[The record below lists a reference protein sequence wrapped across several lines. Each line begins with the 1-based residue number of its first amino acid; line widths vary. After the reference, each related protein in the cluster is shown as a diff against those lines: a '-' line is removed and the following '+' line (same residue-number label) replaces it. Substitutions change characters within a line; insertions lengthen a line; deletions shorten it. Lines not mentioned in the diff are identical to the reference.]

1 MRTPALLAILDG
13 FGIAEAGSN
22 NAIACA
28 DAPFLKELL
37 SDSIY
42 PCRTINSSGRD
53 VGLPEGQM
61 GNSEVGHLNIG
72 SGRIIDQELTR
83 IDRAIEDGSLY
94 ANPVLTQAM
103 DDARANDK
111 ALHLLGLL
119 SDGGVHSSIEHL
131 EALLRMAV
139 GRGVTRIRVAAFMDG
154 RDVSPTSGKAFI
166 ARIDSLCRELSATEK
181 RPDVRIG
188 AIIGRY
194 FAMDRDNRWERV
206 ARAWRALVVPAE
218 QDVTSVPI
226 DSDLQQ
232 LMQRSYDAGITDEFI
247 EPVSI
252 GEDGI
257 SDGDVVIFFN
267 FRPDRAREL
276 TRTFIDPEFSGF
288 DRPLAPEVRFVC
300 MTEYDAVFSERF
312 KLSVAYPKVFP
323 TNTLADYL
331 AALGLR
337 QLHIAETEKYAHV
350 TFFFNGGIEEPKPGE
365 QRILIPSPK
374 VATYDLQPEM
384 SAPGVTDALVNAINT
399 DAADVYIVNYAN
411 CDMVGHT
418 GVMAAAIKA
427 VEAVDVGLKRVV
439 DAIAAKGG
447 VALVTADHG
456 NAEHMIDSDGGVFT
470 AHTLSPVPLVLI
482 DTQAMGEKAAHLQD
496 SQLQVT
502 QAQESSADDLRVQ
515 GLASTYGRHI
525 DLERDLP
532 ARLAD
537 IAPTL
542 LDLMELPIPPEFTG
556 RSLLKRT

>member
-13 FGIAEAGSN
+13 FGIAPAGPD
-22 NAIACA
+22 NAISCA
-28 DAPFLKELL
+28 DAPFLEELL
-37 SDSIY
+37 SDSSY
-42 PCRTINSSGRD
+42 PCRTLRASGRD

-72 SGRIIDQELTR
+72 SGRIINQELTR
-83 IDRAIEDGSLY
+83 IDCAIEDGSLFK
-94 ANPVLTQAM
+94 NPALTKAM
-103 DDARANDK
+103 DAARANDK
-111 ALHLLGLL
+111 TVHLLGLV

-131 EALLRMAV
+131 EALLGMAV
-139 GRGVTRIRVAAFMDG
+139 KRGVNRIRVTAFMDG

-166 ARIDSLCRELSATEK
+166 ARITSLCRELSATATK
-181 RPDVRIG
+181 PDVRIG
-188 AIIGRY
+188 TIVGRY

-206 ARAWRALVVPAE
+206 QRAWRAMVVPSE
-218 QDVTSVPI
+218 QDVTRVPI
-226 DSDLQQ
+226 DSDLQRLVQ
-232 LMQRSYDAGITDEFI
+232 DSYDAGITDEFI

-257 SDGDVVIFFN
+257 QDGDAVIFFN

-276 TRTFIDPEFSGF
+276 TRTLADPDFNEF
-288 DRPLAPEVRFVC
+288 DRPVMPDVHFVC
-300 MTEYDAVFSERF
+300 MTEYDATFAERF
-312 KLSVAYPKVFP
+312 ELAVAFPKVFP
-323 TNTLADYL
+323 VNTLADYL
-331 AALGLR
+331 ASLGLR

-384 SAPGVTDALVNAINT
+384 SAPGVTDALVDAINA

-418 GVMAAAIKA
+418 GVLEAAVKA
-427 VEAVDVGLKRVV
+427 VEAVDAGLQRVV
-439 DAIAAKGG
+439 EALVAKGG

-456 NAEHMIDSDGGVFT
+456 NAEHMVDTDGGLFT
-470 AHTLSPVPLVLI
+470 AHTLSPVPLVVI
-482 DTQAMGEKAAHLQD
+482 DAQAMGAKAADAQDPQIQADQMEDSVEPLQRR
-496 SQLQVT
+496 L
-502 QAQESSADDLRVQ
+502 
-515 GLASTYGRHI
+515 
-525 DLERDLP
+525 DLERQQP
-532 ARLAD
+532 GRLAD

-556 RSLLKRT
+556 RSLLIRS